1 MSRVLGRLFSRRA
14 ASIIKLDRPP
24 LFSKVPPWWARW
36 TYALIACDLFVTA
49 SAVEFTWNNWTQLTD
64 DLKTISQKSKEGTVA
79 VQQPP
84 NDSYVPRPS
93 WQRAG
98 LCVAHLGV
106 GIGIAVALIVT
117 QSRYVRTFTLSPA
130 LLRAKTSKNPSQTP
144 SQDRQVLISCA
155 SNFKNNGQSF
165 SLASCSVGEGRDAS
179 EMILRVDGERGHWF
193 LSLENS
199 LINGK
204 KASIMDAQRAI
215 LEEWGTA
222 RRTGTWTPLA
232 VADRRWVSGP
242 AARKQ
247 GRS

>member
-1 MSRVLGRLFSRRA
+1 MSGALGSLFSRRA

-24 LFSKVPPWWARW
+24 LFSKAPPWWARW

-64 DLKTISQKSKEGTVA
+64 DLKTISQKSKESTVA

-130 LLRAKTSKNPSQTP
+130 LLKAKTSKNPIQTLP
-144 SQDRQVLISCA
+144 QDRQVLISCA

-165 SLASCSVGEGRDAS
+165 PLASCSVGEGRDAS

-232 VADRRWVSGP
+232 AADRRWVSGP